1 MVHKTLIHITLKP
14 HNKNKLHIT
23 REMKES
29 KIKVPIKIYLLVEL
43 FLLILVSD
51 FLTAKKNAA
60 DLIEISYIKTQC
72 PSSYNLSFPSL
83 NMLNALKFWCSL

>member
-1 MVHKTLIHITLKP
+1 
-14 HNKNKLHIT
+14 
-23 REMKES
+23 MKES

-51 FLTAKKNAA
+51 FLTAKKKKNAA